1 MSSTSFKI
9 KKILVL
15 LILLAVPGTL
25 YYLLKEKGQNR
36 YRPLPIYGNKQVAN
50 TFHTRFGKKIPDTIY
65 HVIRDFKSLN
75 QNADSVKFPA
85 DSNQITVF
93 NFFYTRCPS
102 ACTAMNREM
111 EKVAGQYAN
120 NRLMRFI
127 SISVDPEYDNPEV
140 LSKYSKQFTA
150 INKKWDF
157 VSADKDLVF
166 SMARED
172 FLVDA
177 IADTSQKLN
186 IIHSPMLILVDPQK
200 RIRGYY
206 DSSRGNE
213 QTALLIDEIKV
224 LITEELRNVKDR

>member
-1 MSSTSFKI
+1 MSSTSFNF
-9 KKILVL
+9 KKFLVL
-15 LILLAVPGTL
+15 IILLAVPGTL

-36 YRPLPIYGNKQVAN
+36 YRPLPIFGEKKVAN

-65 HVIRDFKSLN
+65 HVIRDFKALN
-75 QNADSVKFPA
+75 QQSDSIKFPA

-102 ACTAMNREM
+102 SCTAMNKEM
-111 EKVAGQYAN
+111 EKVAKQYAN

-127 SISVDPEYDNPEV
+127 TISVDPEYDTPEI
-140 LSKYSKQFTA
+140 LSQYSRQFTLV
-150 INKKWDF
+150 NKKWEF
-157 VSADKDLVF
+157 INANKDLVF

-224 LITEELRNVKDR
+224 LITEELRNVEDR

>member
-9 KKILVL
+9 KKFLVL
-15 LILLAVPGTL
+15 IILLAVPGTL

-36 YRPLPIYGNKQVAN
+36 YRPLPIFGEKQVAN
-50 TFHTRFGKKIPDTIY
+50 TFHSRFGKKIPDTIY
-65 HVIRDFKSLN
+65 HVIRDFKALN

-102 ACTAMNREM
+102 SCVAMNREL
-111 EKVAGQYAN
+111 EKVVKQYTN

-127 SISVDPEYDNPEV
+127 SISLDPEYDTPEV
-140 LSKYSKQFTA
+140 LSAYAKQFNT
-150 INKKWDF
+150 NNLKWDF
-157 VSADKDLVF
+157 IAGDRDSVF
-166 SMARED
+166 SMARKD

-177 IADTSQKLN
+177 IVDTSRTHH
-186 IIHSPMLILVDPQK
+186 IVHSPMLILVDPQK

-206 DSSRGNE
+206 DSSRGND

-224 LITEELRNVKDR
+224 LITEELRNVEDR

>member
-1 MSSTSFKI
+1 MSSTSFKF
-9 KKILVL
+9 KKFLVL
-15 LILLAVPGTL
+15 IILLAVPGTL
-25 YYLLKEKGQNR
+25 YYLLKAKGQNR
-36 YRPLPIYGNKQVAN
+36 YRPLPVFGEKKVAN

-75 QNADSVKFPA
+75 QHGDSIKFPA

-102 ACTAMNREM
+102 SCTAMNREM

-127 SISVDPEYDNPEV
+127 TISVDPEYDTPER
-140 LSKYSKQFTA
+140 LSQYSKQFTPV
-150 INKKWDF
+150 NKKWDF
-157 VSADKDLVF
+157 VNADKDLVF

-206 DSSRGNE
+206 DSSRGHE

-224 LITEELRNVKDR
+224 LITEELRNVEDR

>member
-1 MSSTSFKI
+1 MSSTSFNF
-9 KKILVL
+9 KKFLVL
-15 LILLAVPGTL
+15 IILLAVPGTL

-36 YRPLPIYGNKQVAN
+36 YRPLPIFGEKKVAN

-65 HVIRDFKSLN
+65 HVIRDFKALN
-75 QNADSVKFPA
+75 QQSDSIKFPA

-102 ACTAMNREM
+102 SCTAMNKEM
-111 EKVAGQYAN
+111 EKVAKQYAN

-127 SISVDPEYDNPEV
+127 TISVDPEYDTPEI
-140 LSKYSKQFTA
+140 LSQYSRQFTLV
-150 INKKWDF
+150 NKKWEF
-157 VSADKDLVF
+157 INADKDLVF

-177 IADTSQKLN
+177 IADTSQKFN

-224 LITEELRNVKDR
+224 LITEELRNVEDR

>member
-1 MSSTSFKI
+1 MSSTSFKF
-9 KKILVL
+9 KKFLVL

-36 YRPLPIYGNKQVAN
+36 YRPLPVFGEKKVAN

-65 HVIRDFKSLN
+65 HVIRDFKSVN
-75 QNADSVKFPA
+75 QQADPVKFPA

-102 ACTAMNREM
+102 SCTAMNREM
-111 EKVAGQYAN
+111 EKVARQYAN

-127 SISVDPEYDNPEV
+127 SISVDPEYDTPEV
-140 LSKYSKQFTA
+140 LSEYSKQFTSV
-150 INKKWDF
+150 NKKWDF
-157 VSADKDLVF
+157 INADKDLVF
-166 SMARED
+166 SIAKDD

-177 IADTSQKLN
+177 ITDTTRKLH

-224 LITEELRNVKDR
+224 LITEELRSVEDR

>member
-102 ACTAMNREM
+102 ACTVMNREM

-140 LSKYSKQFTA
+140 LSKYSKQFTS

-166 SMARED
+166 SIARED

-177 IADTSQKLN
+177 IADTSQNHN

-224 LITEELRNVKDR
+224 LITEELRDVKDR

>member
-1 MSSTSFKI
+1 MSSTSFNF
-9 KKILVL
+9 KKFLVL
-15 LILLAVPGTL
+15 IILLAVPGTL

-36 YRPLPIYGNKQVAN
+36 YRPLPIFGEKKVAN

-65 HVIRDFKSLN
+65 HVIRDFKALN
-75 QNADSVKFPA
+75 QQSDSIKFPA

-102 ACTAMNREM
+102 SCTAMNKEM
-111 EKVAGQYAN
+111 EKVAKQYAN

-127 SISVDPEYDNPEV
+127 TISVDPEYDTPEI
-140 LSKYSKQFTA
+140 LSQYSRQFTLV
-150 INKKWDF
+150 NKKWEF
-157 VSADKDLVF
+157 INADKDLVF

-177 IADTSQKLN
+177 IDDTSQKFN

-224 LITEELRNVKDR
+224 LITEELRNVEDR